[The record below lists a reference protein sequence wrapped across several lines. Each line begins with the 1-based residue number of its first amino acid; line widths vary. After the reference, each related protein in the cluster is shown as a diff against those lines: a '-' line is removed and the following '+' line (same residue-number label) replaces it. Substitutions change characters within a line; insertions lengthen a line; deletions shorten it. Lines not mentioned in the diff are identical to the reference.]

1 MTIGG
6 VLPII
11 NHGLAKSGVDIVK
24 RKTLINDG
32 KIMVIL
38 VILMLICQCVKSLD
52 APVFQ
57 MLKTLQN
64 AKNPKHAMFIV
75 SGCLKKM
82 HVHTTVY
89 GRYNYSCWGL
99 FHGL

>member
-6 VLPII
+6 VPPII

-38 VILMLICQCVKSLD
+38 VILMLICQCVRSLD

-75 SGCLKKM
+75 SGCLKKNACSY
-82 HVHTTVY
+82 Y
-89 GRYNYSCWGL
+89 GLW
-99 FHGL
+99 

>member
-64 AKNPKHAMFIV
+64 AKKPKTCYVHSKWLF
-75 SGCLKKM
+75 KKM